1 MEEVQAMEYVSK
13 LDIQSMGPDG
23 CTDEIA
29 RPPSKIFVQSWQL
42 GEVSKDRNKWNVA
55 PIFKKGKKE
64 DLRNYRPVR
73 LTPPGKVMEQLIL
86 RTISRNMK
94 ENKIVSSSQYGF
106 TKGKSRLTNLISF
119 FDEMTSLVDEGGAI
133 DIIFLDFSKAFDTA
147 TQKILL
153 EKLLKYG
160 LSEQAVQ

>member
-1 MEEVQAMEYVSK
+1 
-13 LDIQSMGPDG
+13 
-23 CTDEIA
+23 
-29 RPPSKIFVQSWQL
+29 
-42 GEVSKDRNKWNVA
+42 
-55 PIFKKGKKE
+55 
-64 DLRNYRPVR
+64 
-73 LTPPGKVMEQLIL
+73 
-86 RTISRNMK
+86 MK